1 MKHKQSSRANSAQLS
16 GLNNLGNSCYFNA
29 ILQVCYYSFDDLFS
43 QITTNNFIIVFNFRI

>member
-29 ILQVCYYSFDDLFS
+29 ILQVIILINIIKTIEFN
-43 QITTNNFIIVFNFRI
+43 QIETKTYHFFY